1 MNIKWLFLGL
11 LTLALLISGIGYVQP
26 LQGAWAA
33 PISER
38 SISLFALDQPRQ
50 SVMGEKL
57 GSEFGRKID
66 LNNSNIRAF
75 QKYSGLYP
83 NLARSIIQHAP
94 YTQVEDVLKI
104 PGLTESQK
112 ELLQQNLDHFTVTE
126 PEPALIE
133 GGDRYNPGIYR

>member
-1 MNIKWLFLGL
+1 MKRLIRWLRLLSLIIVYLGL
-11 LTLALLISGIGYVQP
+11 LGLVQP
-26 LQGAWAA
+26 VAAA
-33 PISER
+33 PIAGR
-38 SISLFALDQPRQ
+38 TVSLLALDQPRE

-57 GSEFGRKID
+57 SSEFGRKID

-75 QKYSGLYP
+75 QAYSGLYP

-94 YTQVEDVLKI
+94 YNQVEDVLKI

-112 ELLQQNLDHFTVTE
+112 ELLQKNLDHFTVTA